1 MRNRLDDFLTSLLII
16 LMTIMVLSTLLQVLA
31 RYVNWNLPFTEEVTI
46 YAMMWVTLF
55 GSAYAFGLKKHI
67 AIDALIAV
75 LNKDSKWKLEILIE
89 AIIALFAVLILII
102 GGSWF
107 TFITFKLGQ
116 LSPVIQFPKGFVY
129 TSLPV
134 SGIIILL
141 YNVMNVRSILSYNKQ
156 A

>member
-1 MRNRLDDFLTSLLII
+1 MTSLLII